1 MEKGNTAMLMQDW
14 FSDGMP
20 IQVPAGTSI
29 LDAELQ
35 VPPGAN
41 GLIVLTHAGGRSR
54 YSQRVQ
60 NLAECFLKE
69 GMGILIMDLLTEE
82 ESEIGKDAGDS
93 ECFDE
98 DMLSERL
105 DDSLGWVRD
114 LPETKGLS
122 LGLFGI
128 GPGARFIFPAAA
140 ARPLEIAA
148 LMAAGLD
155 SVPEPRLL
163 RAVQSPILL
172 VAGDQD
178 GPEATAARACNALI
192 PARKRL
198 EIVPGCSLG
207 REDARAADKV
217 ARLAC
222 NWFGQHL

>member
-1 MEKGNTAMLMQDW
+1 MLMQDW

-41 GLIVLTHAGGRSR
+41 GLVVLTHAGGRTR
-54 YSQRVQ
+54 YAQRVQ
-60 NLAECFLKE
+60 NLAEAFLKE
-69 GMGILIMDLLTEE
+69 GLGILIMDLLTEE

-105 DDSLGWVRD
+105 DDSLGWLGD
-114 LPETKGLS
+114 QPETMGLS
-122 LGLFGI
+122 LGLLGI
-128 GPGARFIFPAAA
+128 GPGARAIFPVAAA
-140 ARPLEIAA
+140 HPVEMAA
-148 LMAAGLD
+148 LLAVGLD
-155 SVPEPRLL
+155 SIPDPRQL
-163 RAVQSPILL
+163 RAIRSPILL
-172 VAGDQD
+172 VAGSTE
-178 GPEATAARACNALI
+178 GPEAEAARACFEIL

-207 REDARAADKV
+207 REDARATDKL

-222 NWFGQHL
+222 SWFGQHLC

>member
-1 MEKGNTAMLMQDW
+1 MLMQDW

-35 VPPGAN
+35 VPAGAN

-60 NLAECFLKE
+60 NLAEAFLKE

-105 DDSLGWVRD
+105 DDSLEWVRD
-114 LPETKGLS
+114 LPETMGLS
-122 LGLFGI
+122 LGIFGI
-128 GPGARFIFPAAA
+128 GPGARAIFPAAA
-140 ARPLEIAA
+140 ARPQEIAA

-155 SVPEPRLL
+155 SNPEPRLL
-163 RAVQSPILL
+163 RAIRSPILL
-172 VAGDQD
+172 VAGDQE
-178 GPEATAARACNALI
+178 GPEAEAARACYELI
-192 PARKRL
+192 QARKRI

-207 REDARAADKV
+207 REDTRATDRL

-222 NWFGQHL
+222 NWFGQHMS